1 MNFFSFF
8 QVPSGIAIIVVA
20 VGSIA
25 IITKKY
31 LEYMKDHNQNPD
43 VPYPVHQFNN
53 IIENR
58 SLMTSY
64 HSIFIMLI
72 MLMSYIPVWT
82 ISDRNLVENP
92 YLVPLRETPLQL
104 TGGLFI
110 PIIFFILNDTAR
122 KHVKLHFWEW
132 APDFLQRLNPDGV
145 FEVNI

>member
-1 MNFFSFF
+1 
-8 QVPSGIAIIVVA
+8 
-20 VGSIA
+20 
-25 IITKKY
+25 
-31 LEYMKDHNQNPD
+31 MKDHNQNPD

-53 IIENR
+53 IIENH

-132 APDFLQRLNPDGV
+132 APDFLQWLNPDRV